1 MSDIYVHGIR
11 IIVEDLIAPR
21 LSQVSSRQKT
31 YKMLPEMTRP
41 EDHRDRYFVLG
52 SVIVGLLVF
61 SLYYPFFILNPYNVD
76 WIFNHGD
83 ISTHHLGLLYFLKD
97 SWRFPLG
104 INPSYGMENGS
115 SIVYTDSIPILGLAL
130 KLFFGTNSKGEI
142 QMMGFFLLISSW
154 ANVFITYLITRR
166 YSSQRVLCLLAA
178 WIIALIPIGAW
189 RMMPA
194 LGHTSLTAQFV
205 VIGAVGIYFFRTHC
219 SILLRVF
226 WLLLSFGIHPYFGFM
241 ASFLWGGAAVDR
253 ILNGKFRFKFLL
265 ISSVE
270 LLCLIVG
277 VYIFGYLGFS
287 FDRSSW
293 GYGFFGYN
301 LLDFIDPTG
310 YDEGPI
316 DSLKVSFSSIG
327 LWASTDRD
335 TSWEGF
341 NYLGFGI
348 FLMLVVNIIVGV
360 GSLVGNSQKVWRLKK
375 FTTTRLFT
383 IASILALFLISVTHE
398 INIGDSRYLVADKF
412 YVDKGLIE
420 SLSVVRSSAR
430 LAWPLI
436 YAVVIGST
444 CFALSC
450 IDNMPSKANLFG
462 GFLVFCV
469 ALQYLDLGGAAS
481 ILRSSYGP
489 HPLTEFE
496 RMLSTYVE
504 QRKPKSLRLI
514 HPESS
519 SHKFLGIARIGSIH
533 GVPTNV
539 IYSARSINTERESY
553 RQCPA
558 DSIVIIPKG
567 GEWMPDPSCSL
578 KSLGSSEGFT
588 IYAVQK

>member
-1 MSDIYVHGIR
+1 MG
-11 IIVEDLIAPR
+11 
-21 LSQVSSRQKT
+21 SRQKS
-31 YKMLPEMTRP
+31 YKMLPKMARVE
-41 EDHRDRYFVLG
+41 EHRDQYFVLG
-52 SVIVGLLVF
+52 TFIVGLLVF
-61 SLYYPFFILNPYNVD
+61 SLYYPLFILNPYNVD
-76 WIFNHGD
+76 WVFNHGD

-130 KLFFGTNSKGEI
+130 KPFFGTNLKGEV
-142 QMMGFFLLISSW
+142 QVMGFFLLISCW

-166 YSSQRVLCLLAA
+166 YSSQKILCLFVA
-178 WIIALIPIGAW
+178 WMIALIPIGAW

-194 LGHTSLTAQFV
+194 MGHTSLTAQFV
-205 VIGAVGIYFFRTHC
+205 VIGAIGIYFLRTHS

-241 ASFLWGGAAVDR
+241 TSFLWGGAAVDR
-253 ILNGKFRFKFLL
+253 ILNGKFKFKFLL
-265 ISSVE
+265 IGPVE

-277 VYIFGYLGFS
+277 VYIFGYIGFS

-316 DSLKVSFSSIG
+316 DTLKVSFSSIG

-341 NYLGFGI
+341 NYLGFGLL
-348 FLMLVVNIIVGV
+348 LMLVINIIVGIC
-360 GSLVGNSQKVWRLKK
+360 SLFRDSHKVWWLKK
-375 FTTTRLFT
+375 FTISRLFT
-383 IASILALFLISVTHE
+383 IASILALFLLSVTHE

-420 SLSVVRSSAR
+420 GLGVVRASAR

-450 IDNMPSKANLFG
+450 IDDDTNKANLFG
-462 GFLVFCV
+462 VFLVLCV
-469 ALQYLDLGGAAS
+469 ALQYLDLGDAAS
-481 ILRSSYGP
+481 TLRSSYGAQ
-489 HPLTEFE
+489 PLTEFE

-504 QRKPKSLRLI
+504 KQRPDSLRLI

-519 SHKFLGIARIGSIH
+519 SHKFLGIARIGSIY

-558 DSIVIIPKG
+558 DSIVIVPKG
-567 GEWMPDPSCSL
+567 GEWMPNPSCSL
-578 KSLGSSEGFT
+578 KTLGSSEGFT